1 VTQTI
6 VNETEINYSSN
17 PTEDELKESMQDI
30 LEEAPVGELQEL
42 INTIKTTPIKL
53 HISTN
58 RALAIASTILERF
71 EMPTRKY

>member
-6 VNETEINYSSN
+6 VNETKEA
-17 PTEDELKESMQDI
+17 DLKESMKNI
-30 LEEAPVGELQEL
+30 LGNELVGAPPGELQEL
-42 INTIKTTPIKL
+42 IDTIKTTPIKL

-71 EMPTRKY
+71 EMPTRKH

>member
-6 VNETEINYSSN
+6 VNETKEA
-17 PTEDELKESMQDI
+17 DLKESMKNI
-30 LEEAPVGELQEL
+30 LRNELVGAPPGELQEL
-42 INTIKTTPIKL
+42 IDTIKTTPIKL

-71 EMPTRKY
+71 EMPTRKH